1 MVVAVSQSTIAKRFR
16 ITSPLS
22 AYCFQARVPVTL
34 IRIPTNSLPRFR
46 LGTSLFITLSNA
58 NAFFFISAPA
68 IYQRRRD
75 NGSFSPYVTIH
86 VIRKVCLYR
95 VRMHIEYQAY
105 NGVRFTRID
114 RIQMRINLG
123 GKFVSGLLDRVED
136 VSEGR
141 WYKISNWNW
150 KWIRF
155 LSEKKYLKDENILF
169 FLVARVENL

>member
-22 AYCFQARVPVTL
+22 AYCSQARVPVTL

-123 GKFVSGLLDRVED
+123 ENSFRDYSIELKTFQKEGGIKFPIGIGNGFGFCPKR
-136 VSEGR
+136 
-141 WYKISNWNW
+141 
-150 KWIRF
+150 
-155 LSEKKYLKDENILF
+155 NI
-169 FLVARVENL
+169 

>member
-1 MVVAVSQSTIAKRFR
+1 M
-16 ITSPLS
+16 L
-22 AYCFQARVPVTL
+22 
-34 IRIPTNSLPRFR
+34 
-46 LGTSLFITLSNA
+46 
-58 NAFFFISAPA
+58 FFFISAPA

-105 NGVRFTRID
+105 NSVRFTRID

-123 GKFVSGLLDRVED
+123 ENSFRDYSIELKTFQKEGGIKFPIGIEY
-136 VSEGR
+136 G
-141 WYKISNWNW
+141 W
-150 KWIRF
+150 F
-155 LSEKKYLKDENILF
+155 LSEEKYLKDENILF